1 MDDPQVQFAE
11 PLPGPRWALVDVVA
25 AVLTGLAWAT
35 LITAGGRM
43 DPAGPWWTAVRY
55 TASGTACAS
64 LIFRWRFP
72 VATLGVA
79 AASAGLFSAL
89 AGRLGGSHGSFL
101 GLIPVTLAVYAVVTT
116 SARRTALA
124 AVGTAVAAL
133 EVVAA
138 GSADGTV
145 VLSAPALA
153 AVGWLAAENV
163 RTRRAYAHGVAERAA
178 EHAREQA
185 RRAGAEERV
194 RIARELHDVV
204 AHAMS
209 IIAVRSGV
217 ARMAL
222 DVRPEEAREALVIIE
237 GTSRQAL
244 QEMRLL
250 VGVLRNAD
258 AADPQADRGPAP
270 GLANL
275 PGLVAHITEAGVPIA
290 VRVEG
295 EPRPLSPGVDLS
307 AYRIVQEALT
317 NVVRHAVPATAELTL
332 RYRPCEVVIE
342 VTDNGGTHQ
351 KTPSPARTGH
361 GPGHGIAGMRERVA
375 VYGGKL
381 VAEPTGSG
389 FHVLARIP
397 TEEAAS

>member
-1 MDDPQVQFAE
+1 MKGAGRCPPPEEGGDGGPPAVASARMPAVGQVATNIYFARSGFWNWPADRPPCTPRTSRGRCHSRRGSRRAGPGDLE
-11 PLPGPRWALVDVVA
+11 PLGEREAVPPPAVDRLPAGDLAQLAQAVAQPRLLRASARPGPAPQRW
-25 AVLTGLAWAT
+25 
-35 LITAGGRM
+35 
-43 DPAGPWWTAVRY
+43 
-55 TASGTACAS
+55 
-64 LIFRWRFP
+64 FP
-72 VATLGVA
+72 VAMLGVA

-163 RTRRAYAHGVAERAA
+163 RTRRAYAHGMAERAA
-178 EHAREQA
+178 EHARELA

-222 DVRPEEAREALVIIE
+222 DVRPEEAREALGIIE

-244 QEMRLL
+244 QEITSSPRPRSMPTTSTR
-250 VGVLRNAD
+250 RANCSTA
-258 AADPQADRGPAP
+258 AP
-270 GLANL
+270 GS
-275 PGLVAHITEAGVPIA
+275 G
-290 VRVEG
+290 R
-295 EPRPLSPGVDLS
+295 RSP
-307 AYRIVQEALT
+307 EF
-317 NVVRHAVPATAELTL
+317 PATE
-332 RYRPCEVVIE
+332 R
-342 VTDNGGTHQ
+342 H
-351 KTPSPARTGH
+351 RTQ
-361 GPGHGIAGMRERVA
+361 
-375 VYGGKL
+375 
-381 VAEPTGSG
+381 
-389 FHVLARIP
+389 IP
-397 TEEAAS
+397 RQ